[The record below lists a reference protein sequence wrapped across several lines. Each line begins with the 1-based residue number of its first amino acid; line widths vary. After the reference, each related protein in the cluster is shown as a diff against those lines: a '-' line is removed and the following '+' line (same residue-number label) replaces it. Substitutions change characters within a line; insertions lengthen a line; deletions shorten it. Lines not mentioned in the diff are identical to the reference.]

1 METEMADTFLKK
13 LRGLMFRK
21 GLDHALVFPLNR
33 ESRMGASI
41 HSLFVFFPFDAVF
54 LNEKKQVVDA
64 RTVRPFTWNVTPK
77 KPAKYI
83 IELPEG
89 SIGNMG
95 AGLAK
100 IGGILEKAGV

>member
-1 METEMADTFLKK
+1 MEVEAADTFLKK

-21 GLDHALVFPLNR
+21 GLDHALIFPLNR

-89 SIGNMG
+89 TIAGMG
-95 AGLAK
+95 RDLCK
-100 IGGILEKAGV
+100 IGGMLKKID